1 MFDAR
6 DHMRFGFPMAFTA
19 RVLSWAIL
27 DYGDQ
32 MQTVNKFSSSEGAD
46 LILF

>member
-27 DYGDQ
+27 EYAGQ